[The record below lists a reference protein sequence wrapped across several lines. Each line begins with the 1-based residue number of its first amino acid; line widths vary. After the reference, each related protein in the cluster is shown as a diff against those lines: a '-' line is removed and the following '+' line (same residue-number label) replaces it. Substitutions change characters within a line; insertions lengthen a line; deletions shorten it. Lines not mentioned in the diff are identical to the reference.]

1 MNQGLT
7 TKPTMHLGL
16 RRTASE
22 TFASLKYPN
31 YRLWFYGQLVSLV
44 GTWMQATAQGYLI
57 YELTHSPA
65 YLGYVGFA
73 AGIPAWLF
81 TLYGGLI
88 ADRVPRRTLL
98 VVTQTAM
105 MTLAFLL
112 AGLTFTGWVR
122 PWHIIIFAFLLGIA
136 NAFDAPARQAFV
148 LEMVSRQD
156 LTNAIALN
164 STMFNSATAIGPAA
178 AGLIYAWL
186 GPAWCF
192 TINAISFIAVII
204 ALLMMRLEKP
214 ILLVRKSSLMLD
226 IRAGLTFVTTDKA
239 VRTIILNLGI
249 ISLFGLSFVTLM
261 PAWAVEI
268 LGGDASTNGWM
279 QSARGIG
286 ALVGALMTAAVGRL
300 HVRGKLLTSGNIVM
314 PVFLLVFAGLRALP
328 LSLLALLGIGWGF
341 MVYANNA
348 NSLVQTQVP
357 DELRGRVMGIY
368 TLTFFGL
375 MPIGALL
382 AGVAAENLGE
392 PLTVIMGALVLL
404 FAALLVLWRVPVLFN
419 ME

>member
-105 MTLAFLL
+105 MTLAFCL

>member
-57 YELTHSPA
+57 YELTHSPV

-105 MTLAFLL
+105 MTLAFCL

>member
-1 MNQGLT
+1 MNRSIT
-7 TKPTMHLGL
+7 TEPAGRPRL
-16 RRTASE
+16 RQAARE

-44 GTWMQATAQGYLI
+44 GTWMQTTAQAYLI
-57 YELTHSPA
+57 YELTQSPA

-73 AGIPAWLF
+73 AGVPAWLF

-88 ADRVPRRTLL
+88 ADRLPRRTLL
-98 VVTQTAM
+98 VITQTVM
-105 MTLAFLL
+105 MTLAFAL

-148 LEMVSRQD
+148 LEMVSRKD

-178 AGLIYAWL
+178 AGLLYAWL

-192 TINAISFIAVII
+192 TINAVSFIAVIV
-204 ALLMMRLEKP
+204 ALLLMRLEKP
-214 ILLVRKSSLMLD
+214 ALVTRKASLVGD
-226 IRAGLTFVTTDKA
+226 IREGLAFVASDRA

-268 LGGDASTNGWM
+268 LKGDATTNGLM

-286 ALVGALMTAAVGRL
+286 ALVGALMTAALGAF
-300 HVRGKLLTSGNIVM
+300 HVRGKLLSSGNIVM
-314 PVFLLVFAGLRALP
+314 PVFLLVFAALRLVP

-375 MPIGALL
+375 LPIGALL
-382 AGVAAENLGE
+382 AGAAAESFGE
-392 PLTVIMGALVLL
+392 PITVAVGASVLL
-404 FAALLVLWRVPVLFN
+404 IAALFVMWRVPELN
-419 ME
+419 RME

>member
-328 LSLLALLGIGWGF
+328 ISLLALLGIGWGF